1 MQPMTD
7 RLASQEPIVDWRY
20 APTAVVLHWL
30 LAFLITGMVVLGL
43 YMASIEDDP
52 GAERLFDLHKSVGI
66 VVFALVLV
74 RASWRLAHRPAE
86 LPASLPRWEVVASSV
101 VQWLLYACMLAQPV
115 IGFLGASYTK
125 SGVVFFGW
133 RLPRWTAPDHDTAEM
148 FFGLHEA
155 VAWTLV
161 ALVAVHALG
170 GLKHLVIN
178 RDRVFQR
185 MWF

>member
-1 MQPMTD
+1 MMLRPDRQP
-7 RLASQEPIVDWRY
+7 AAPGWRY
-20 APTAVVLHWL
+20 APIAVVLHWL
-30 LAFLITGMVVLGL
+30 LAFLIAAMVSLGL
-43 YMASIEDDP
+43 YMVSIEDDP
-52 GAERLFDLHKSVGI
+52 GADAFFNLHKSLGI

-74 RASWRLAHRPAE
+74 RALWRLKHRPAE
-86 LPASLPRWEVVASSV
+86 LPASLPRWEVAASSV
-101 VQWLLYACMLAQPV
+101 VQWLLYACMIVQPV

-133 RLPRWTAPDHDTAEM
+133 HLPAWSQPDKDAADLFYTMHESTA
-148 FFGLHEA
+148 
-155 VAWTLV
+155 WILV

-170 GLKHLVIN
+170 GLKHLLVD

>member
-1 MQPMTD
+1 MMLRPD
-7 RLASQEPIVDWRY
+7 RQAAAPGWRY
-20 APTAVVLHWL
+20 APFAVILHWL
-30 LAFLITGMVVLGL
+30 LALLIAAMVSLGL
-43 YMASIEDDP
+43 YMVSIEDDP
-52 GAERLFDLHKSVGI
+52 GADAFFNLHKSVGI

-74 RASWRLAHRPAE
+74 RALWRLKHRPAE

-101 VQWLLYACMLAQPV
+101 VQWSLYACMIVQPV
-115 IGFLGASYTK
+115 TGFLGASYSK

-133 RLPRWTAPDHDTAEM
+133 RLPAWRQPDKDTAELFYTM
-148 FFGLHEA
+148 HQA
-155 VAWTLV
+155 IAWILV

-170 GLKHLVIN
+170 GLKHLLVD